1 MNLAYCLNQS
11 LSFDK
16 IARDL
21 GKLLSQV
28 PQEDYEN
35 SVLTISLVKIVSPAP
50 TLPSPIIEGSDVLSQ
65 PN

>member
-35 SVLTISLVKIVSPAP
+35 SVLTISLVKIATPVNN
-50 TLPSPIIEGSDVLSQ
+50 LPSPIIEGSGVLSQ